1 MAGQGMAGTM
11 EKTMDKLTTADA
23 LLRTLDK
30 LTIAKQSI
38 RDAIAA
44 LEKGH
49 TGPWLLDKLQ
59 RELEQL

>member
-1 MAGQGMAGTM
+1 MQ
-11 EKTMDKLTTADA
+11 MDKLTTADA